1 MAKQQFKAE
10 SKKLLDLMINSIYTN
25 KEIFLRELISNASDA
40 LDKRHFLSLTD
51 KEHQDHAVLGIDI
64 AIDKDKRT
72 LTIKDT
78 GIGMNKKDL
87 EENLGTIANSGSQNF
102 KDANKDAKDLDIIGQ
117 FGVGFYS
124 AFMVSKKITVDSLK
138 LGEKQAYRWSS
149 EGADGYTVSPIN
161 RTEVGSSITLFLRD
175 DTDDFKYSDY
185 LDSFKIKTL
194 VQKYSDYVRYPIHMD
209 MEVSKLKDGSK
220 DEYETVTENQ
230 TLNSMIP
237 LWRRNKKDIKK
248 EEYDSFYSA
257 KFFDYTAPRKVIHY
271 SVEGNLSYHA
281 LLFIP
286 GKTPFNFY
294 SQDYES
300 GIQLYSKGVF
310 IMDKAKDI
318 VPDYFKFVHGVIDSD
333 DVSLNIS
340 REMLQQ
346 DAQLKTIS
354 KSVTNKIKSTLVE
367 MLTKDRDEYEKFFAD
382 FGLQLKYGIY
392 NSYGMNKDELQD
404 LILFKSSKEDKYVTL
419 KEYVERMKPDQKEI
433 YYVSGDSLE
442 AIKKL
447 PQLEK
452 VQAKGYEVL
461 YLLDRVD
468 EFMIKILNEYDE
480 KQFKSITQ
488 GDLDLDTAD
497 EKKEK
502 EELEKN
508 NSDLLGKLKDAL
520 KDKVKDVRLSTHLTD
535 YPVCLS
541 ADEGIS
547 FEMEKTLDQIP
558 ESSGGK
564 VKAGKILEINP
575 NNDLFK
581 TLQKINEKSPDKL
594 KDYASL
600 LFDQAMLI
608 EGFSISDPVEYSKR
622 VCQMMVDANK

>member
-51 KEHQDHAVLGIDI
+51 KEHQDHAILGIDLS
-64 AIDKDKRT
+64 IDKDKRT

-87 EENLGTIANSGSQNF
+87 EENLGTIANSGSQAF
-102 KDANKDAKDLDIIGQ
+102 KDANKDAKGLDIIGQ

-149 EGADGYTVSPIN
+149 EGADGYTVSPIE
-161 RTEVGSSITLFLRD
+161 RSEVGSSITLFLRD

-209 MEVSKLKDGSK
+209 MEVSKLKEGSK

-248 EEYDSFYSA
+248 EEYDSFYSS

-354 KSVTNKIKSTLVE
+354 KSVTNKIKGTLVE
-367 MLTKDRDEYEKFFAD
+367 MLTKDREEYEKFFAD

-452 VQAKGYEVL
+452 VQGKGYEVL

-468 EFMIKILNEYDE
+468 EFMIKILNAYNE
-480 KQFKSITQ
+480 KPFKSITQ
-488 GDLDLDTAD
+488 GELNLDSEE

-508 NSDLLGKLKDAL
+508 NSDLLGKLKEAL
-520 KDKVKDVRLSTHLTD
+520 KDQVKDVKLSTHLTD

-547 FEMEKTLDQIP
+547 FEMEKTLDQVP

-564 VKAGKILEINP
+564 IKAGKILEINP
-575 NNDLFK
+575 NHELFK

-608 EGFSISDPVEYSKR
+608 EGFNIADPVEYSKR

>member
-51 KEHQDHAVLGIDI
+51 KEHQDHAILGIDLS
-64 AIDKDKRT
+64 IDKDKRT

-87 EENLGTIANSGSQNF
+87 EENLGTIANSGSQAF
-102 KDANKDAKDLDIIGQ
+102 KDANKDAKGLDIIGQ

-149 EGADGYTVSPIN
+149 EGADGYTVSPIE
-161 RTEVGSSITLFLRD
+161 RSEVGSSITLFLRD

-209 MEVSKLKDGSK
+209 MEVSKLKEGSK

-248 EEYDSFYSA
+248 EEYDSFYSS

-354 KSVTNKIKSTLVE
+354 KSVTNKIKGTLVE
-367 MLTKDRDEYEKFFAD
+367 MLTKDREEYEKFFAD

-404 LILFKSSKEDKYVTL
+404 LILFKSSKDDKYVTL

-452 VQAKGYEVL
+452 VQGKGYEVL

-468 EFMIKILNEYDE
+468 EFMIKILNAYNE
-480 KQFKSITQ
+480 KPFKSITQ
-488 GDLDLDTAD
+488 GELNLDSEE

-520 KDKVKDVRLSTHLTD
+520 KDQVKDVKLSTHLTD

-547 FEMEKTLDQIP
+547 FEMEKTLDQVP

-564 VKAGKILEINP
+564 IKAGKILEINP
-575 NNDLFK
+575 NHELFK

-608 EGFSISDPVEYSKR
+608 EGFNIADPVEYSKR

>member
-51 KEHQDHAVLGIDI
+51 KEHQDHAILGIDLS
-64 AIDKDKRT
+64 IDKDART

-87 EENLGTIANSGSQNF
+87 EENLGTIANSGSQAF
-102 KDANKDAKDLDIIGQ
+102 KDANKDAKGLDIIGQ

-138 LGEKQAYRWSS
+138 LGEKQAYRWTS

-209 MEVSKLKDGSK
+209 MEVSKLKEGSK

-248 EEYDSFYSA
+248 AEYDSFYSA

-354 KSVTNKIKSTLVE
+354 KSVTNKIKGTLVE

-452 VQAKGYEVL
+452 VQDKGYEVL

-468 EFMIKILNEYDE
+468 EFMIKILNAYNE

-488 GDLDLDTAD
+488 GELNLDTEE

-520 KDKVKDVRLSTHLTD
+520 KDQVKDVKLSTHLTD

-547 FEMEKTLDQIP
+547 FEMEKTLDQVP
-558 ESSGGK
+558 ESFGGK
-564 VKAGKILEINP
+564 IKAGKILEINP
-575 NNDLFK
+575 NHELFK

-608 EGFSISDPVEYSKR
+608 EGFNIADPVEYSKR

>member
-468 EFMIKILNEYDE
+468 EFMIKILNAYNE

>member
-138 LGEKQAYRWSS
+138 QGEKQAYRWSS

-220 DEYETVTENQ
+220 DEHETVTENQ

-468 EFMIKILNEYDE
+468 EFMIKILNAYNE

>member
-161 RTEVGSSITLFLRD
+161 RTEVGSSITLFLKD

-468 EFMIKILNEYDE
+468 EFMIKILNAYNE

-581 TLQKINEKSPDKL
+581 TLQKINDKSPDKL

>member
-51 KEHQDHAVLGIDI
+51 KEHQDHAILGIDLS
-64 AIDKDKRT
+64 IDKDART

-87 EENLGTIANSGSQNF
+87 EENLGTIANSGSQAF
-102 KDANKDAKDLDIIGQ
+102 KDANKDAKGLDIIGQ

-138 LGEKQAYRWSS
+138 LGEKQAYRWTS

-209 MEVSKLKDGSK
+209 MEVSKLKEGSK

-248 EEYDSFYSA
+248 AEYDSFYSA

-354 KSVTNKIKSTLVE
+354 KSVTNKIKGTLVE

-452 VQAKGYEVL
+452 VQDKGYEVL

-468 EFMIKILNEYDE
+468 EFMIKILNAYNE

-488 GDLDLDTAD
+488 GELNLDTEE

-520 KDKVKDVRLSTHLTD
+520 KDQVKDVKLSTHLTD

-547 FEMEKTLDQIP
+547 FEMEKTLDQVP

-564 VKAGKILEINP
+564 IKAGKILEINP
-575 NNDLFK
+575 NHELFK

-608 EGFSISDPVEYSKR
+608 EGFNIADPVEYSKR

>member
-51 KEHQDHAVLGIDI
+51 KEHQDHAILGIDLS
-64 AIDKDKRT
+64 IDKDKRT

-87 EENLGTIANSGSQNF
+87 EENLGTIANSGSQAF
-102 KDANKDAKDLDIIGQ
+102 KDANKDAKGLDIIGQ

-149 EGADGYTVSPIN
+149 EGADGYTVSPIE
-161 RTEVGSSITLFLRD
+161 RSEVGSAITLFLRD

-209 MEVSKLKDGSK
+209 MEVSKLKEGSK

-248 EEYDSFYSA
+248 EEYDSFYSS

-354 KSVTNKIKSTLVE
+354 KSVTNKIKGTLVE
-367 MLTKDRDEYEKFFAD
+367 MLTKDREEYEKFFAD

-452 VQAKGYEVL
+452 VQGKGYEVL

-468 EFMIKILNEYDE
+468 EFMIKILNAYNE
-480 KQFKSITQ
+480 KPFKSITQ
-488 GDLDLDTAD
+488 GELNLDSEE

-508 NSDLLGKLKDAL
+508 NSDLLGKLKEAL
-520 KDKVKDVRLSTHLTD
+520 KDQVKDVKLSTHLTD

-547 FEMEKTLDQIP
+547 FEMEKTLDQVP

-564 VKAGKILEINP
+564 IKAGKILEINP
-575 NNDLFK
+575 NHELFK
-581 TLQKINEKSPDKL
+581 TLQKINKKSPDKL

-608 EGFSISDPVEYSKR
+608 EGFNIADPVEYSKR